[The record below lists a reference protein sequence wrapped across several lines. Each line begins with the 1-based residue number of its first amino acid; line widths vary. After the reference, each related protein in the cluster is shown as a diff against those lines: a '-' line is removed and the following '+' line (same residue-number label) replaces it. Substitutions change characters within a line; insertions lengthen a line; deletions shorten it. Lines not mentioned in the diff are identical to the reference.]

1 MASLEEAYSLE
12 YGDII
17 DPELA
22 YDLFWAGVI
31 NDKSAFVCP
40 SEFCNAKVTCINIA
54 KEKQDMHQSPHFRG
68 YKHSADCDATLED
81 EGSVVEVAG
90 DEGSQAKVV
99 KAEEIPDVFHLKRP
113 DNQFAKNPD
122 MSGEKSQK
130 KKEER
135 RRERLVGDGEVRSG
149 SEFYSVRSL
158 VSKFIR
164 YRKTQTLSENKV
176 NISGRDQS
184 YGSLFKGV
192 YQQTIEALPEDKLIY
207 WGVAFVD
214 YLENQGCYQ
223 IKFGQNLS
231 WEGQEIR
238 PAFFIHD
245 DIIEQYPVRNLVV
258 RRLEKI
264 RNSEDHRAFIF
275 LYSKPY
281 GVEKGEKRYIN
292 FNFESLDYLEVR
304 FLDLF
309 EDLKV

>member
-12 YGDII
+12 YGEII

-40 SEFCNAKVTCINIA
+40 SEFCDAKVTCINID

-68 YKHSADCDATLED
+68 YNHFADCDATLAD
-81 EGSVVEVAG
+81 EKSIVEVAG
-90 DEGSQAKVV
+90 DEGTQAKIV

-122 MSGEKSQK
+122 MSGTKSTK
-130 KKEER
+130 KKLER
-135 RRERLVGDGEVRSG
+135 RRERLVGDGELRSG
-149 SEFYSVRSL
+149 SDYYSVRSL
-158 VSKFIR
+158 VSKFLR
-164 YRKTQTLSENKV
+164 YRKSQTLSQHKV

-184 YGSLFKGV
+184 YERLFKGV
-192 YQQTIEALPEDKLIY
+192 YQQPIEALQDEKLIY

-214 YLENQGCYQ
+214 YLENQRCYQ

-231 WEGQEIR
+231 WEGQKIR

-245 DIIEQYPVRNLVV
+245 DVIDQYPVRNLVV
-258 RRLEKI
+258 KRLERI
-264 RNSEDHRAFIF
+264 RNSDDHRAFIF

-281 GVEKGEKRYIN
+281 GVEKGGKKYIN
-292 FNFESLDYLEVR
+292 FDFESLDYLEVR

-309 EDLKV
+309 EALQA